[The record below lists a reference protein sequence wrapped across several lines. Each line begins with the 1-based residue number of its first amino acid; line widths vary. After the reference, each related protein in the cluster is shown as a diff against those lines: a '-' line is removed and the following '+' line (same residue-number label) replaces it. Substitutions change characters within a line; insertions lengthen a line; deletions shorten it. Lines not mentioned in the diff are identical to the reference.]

1 MWSHGFHLDLETD
14 ISKTGKPRSL
24 PFLFWKNNTSVN
36 VQKQIKIYDQWPFS
50 ISTLLSQM
58 VHCEKEMICW
68 IRFDYIC
75 WSFEK
80 IFTNSV
86 WKGENLTI
94 VNPLQR
100 RNNPLLLGWT
110 TSALHSN
117 IQGSAKL
124 MGIASSR
131 LKPCL

>member
-86 WKGENLTI
+86 WKGEEIDFVTSSPLRLTMSW
-94 VNPLQR
+94 QR
-100 RNNPLLLGWT
+100 VGAQLY
-110 TSALHSN
+110 SN
-117 IQGSAKL
+117 STFVHRKHTLIIFHQSGL
-124 MGIASSR
+124 V
-131 LKPCL
+131 